1 MWCTNKKGEVL
12 RDIIL
17 AVPKGRILNELTPLL
32 KKVDIE
38 PEQEFFDDKSRKL
51 MFGTNK
57 KNLSIIKVRAFD
69 VATFVALGAAQIGI
83 AGDDVLNE
91 FDYDEIY
98 NVLDLGIG
106 KCRLS
111 VAKKIN
117 VNKDNLQSN
126 GHIMVATKYKNTVIN
141 FFANRG
147 VRAECIKLN
156 GAIEL
161 APRLGICSTIVDL
174 VSTGRTLQ
182 ENNLKESDVLLEITS
197 KLIVN
202 KISYKIMNSEIS
214 KIITKFSRII
224 NG

>member
-17 AVPKGRILNELTPLL
+17 AVPKGRILNELIPLL

-51 MFGTNK
+51 MFRTNK

-91 FDYDEIY
+91 FDYDEIQ

-214 KIITKFSRII
+214 KIINKFSRII

>member
-1 MWCTNKKGEVL
+1 M

-17 AVPKGRILNELTPLL
+17 AVPKGRILNELVPLL
-32 KKVDIE
+32 KKGEIE
-38 PEQEFFDDKSRKL
+38 PEQEFFDEKSRKL
-51 MFGTNK
+51 MFRTNK

-91 FDYDEIY
+91 FNYDEIY

-111 VAKKIN
+111 VAKKNN
-117 VNKDNLQSN
+117 VKEDFQNN
-126 GHIMVATKYKNTVIN
+126 GHIMVATKYKNTVTN
-141 FFANRG
+141 FFANKG

-161 APRLGICSTIVDL
+161 APKLGICSTIVDL
-174 VSTGRTLQ
+174 VSTGKTLK
-182 ENNLKESDVLLEITS
+182 ENDLKESDVLLEITS

-214 KIITKFSRII
+214 KIINKFTRII

>member
-1 MWCTNKKGEVL
+1 M

-17 AVPKGRILNELTPLL
+17 AIPKGRILNELVPLL

-51 MFGTNK
+51 MFRTNK

-98 NVLDLGIG
+98 KVLDLGIG

-111 VAKKIN
+111 VARKIN
-117 VNKDNLQSN
+117 VKKENLQSN

-141 FFANRG
+141 FFANKG

-174 VSTGRTLQ
+174 VSTGRTLK
-182 ENNLKESDVLLEITS
+182 ENNLRESDVLLEITS

-214 KIITKFSRII
+214 RIITKFSRII

>member
-1 MWCTNKKGEVL
+1 MK
-12 RDIIL
+12 DIIL
-17 AVPKGRILNELTPLL
+17 AVPKGRILNELVPLL
-32 KKVDIE
+32 KKVEIE
-38 PEQEFFDDKSRKL
+38 PEQEFFDNKSRKL
-51 MFGTNK
+51 MFRTNK
-57 KNLSIIKVRAFD
+57 KKLSIIKVRAFD

-111 VAKKIN
+111 VAKKIDVKREN
-117 VNKDNLQSN
+117 FQNN

-141 FFANRG
+141 FFANKG

-174 VSTGRTLQ
+174 VSTGRTLK

-214 KIITKFSRII
+214 KIINKFSRII

>member
-1 MWCTNKKGEVL
+1 M
-12 RDIIL
+12 RDLIL
-17 AVPKGRILNELTPLL
+17 AIPKGRILNELVPLL
-32 KKVDIE
+32 KKVEIE
-38 PEQEFFDDKSRKL
+38 PEQEFFDSKSRKL
-51 MFGTNK
+51 MFRTNK

-111 VAKKIN
+111 VAKKIDVKREN
-117 VNKDNLQSN
+117 FQNN

-141 FFANRG
+141 FFANKG

-174 VSTGRTLQ
+174 VSTGRTLK
-182 ENNLKESDVLLEITS
+182 ENNLKESDVLFKITS

-214 KIITKFSRII
+214 KIINKFTRIT

>member
-12 RDIIL
+12 KDIIL
-17 AVPKGRILNELTPLL
+17 AIPKGRILDELIPLL

-51 MFGTNK
+51 MFRTNK

-69 VATFVALGAAQIGI
+69 VATFVALGAAQIGV

-98 NVLDLGIG
+98 TVLDLGIG

-117 VNKDNLQSN
+117 VKKENFQNN

-141 FFANRG
+141 FFANKG

-156 GAIEL
+156 GSIEL

-174 VSTGRTLQ
+174 VSTGRTLE
-182 ENNLKESDVLLEITS
+182 ENNLKESDVLLKITS

-202 KISYKIMNSEIS
+202 KISYKTMNSEIS
-214 KIITKFSRII
+214 KIINKFTRII

>member
-1 MWCTNKKGEVL
+1 MRN
-12 RDIIL
+12 IIL
-17 AVPKGRILNELTPLL
+17 AIPKGRILNELIPLL
-32 KKVDIE
+32 KKVEIE

-51 MFGTNK
+51 MFRTNK

-98 NVLDLGIG
+98 KVLDLGIG

-117 VNKDNLQSN
+117 VNKENLQSN

-141 FFANRG
+141 FFANKG

>member
-91 FDYDEIY
+91 FDYDEIQ

>member
-91 FDYDEIY
+91 FDYDEIH

-182 ENNLKESDVLLEITS
+182 ENNLRESDVLLEITS

>member
-1 MWCTNKKGEVL
+1 MRN
-12 RDIIL
+12 IIL
-17 AVPKGRILNELTPLL
+17 AIPKGRILNELIPLL

-38 PEQEFFDDKSRKL
+38 PEQEFFDEKSRKL
-51 MFGTNK
+51 MFRTNK

-98 NVLDLGIG
+98 KVLDLGIG

-117 VNKDNLQSN
+117 VNKENLQSN

-141 FFANRG
+141 FFANKG

-174 VSTGRTLQ
+174 VSTGRTLK
-182 ENNLKESDVLLEITS
+182 ENNLRESDVLLEITS

-214 KIITKFSRII
+214 KIINKFTRII

>member
-1 MWCTNKKGEVL
+1 
-12 RDIIL
+12 
-17 AVPKGRILNELTPLL
+17 
-32 KKVDIE
+32 
-38 PEQEFFDDKSRKL
+38 
-51 MFGTNK
+51 MFRTNK

-98 NVLDLGIG
+98 KVLDLGIG

-111 VAKKIN
+111 VAKKID
-117 VNKDNLQSN
+117 VNKENFQSN

-141 FFANRG
+141 FFANKG

-182 ENNLKESDVLLEITS
+182 ENNLRESDVLLEITS

-214 KIITKFSRII
+214 KIINKFTRII

>member
-1 MWCTNKKGEVL
+1 M

-17 AVPKGRILNELTPLL
+17 ALPKGRILNELVPLL
-32 KKVDIE
+32 KKVEIE
-38 PEQEFFDDKSRKL
+38 PEQDFFDNKSRKL
-51 MFGTNK
+51 MFRTNK
-57 KNLSIIKVRAFD
+57 ENLSIIKVRAFD

-91 FDYDEIY
+91 FGYNEIY

-111 VAKKIN
+111 VAEKIDVKKEN
-117 VNKDNLQSN
+117 FQNN
-126 GHIMVATKYKNTVIN
+126 GHIMVATKYKNTVTN
-141 FFANRG
+141 FFANKG

-174 VSTGRTLQ
+174 VSTGRTLK
-182 ENNLKESDVLLEITS
+182 ENNLKESDVLLKITS

-214 KIITKFSRII
+214 KIINKFSRII

>member
-1 MWCTNKKGEVL
+1 L

-17 AVPKGRILNELTPLL
+17 AVPKGRILNELVPLL
-32 KKVDIE
+32 KKGEIE
-38 PEQEFFDDKSRKL
+38 PEREFFDEKSRKL
-51 MFGTNK
+51 MFRTNK

-91 FDYDEIY
+91 FNYDEIY

-117 VNKDNLQSN
+117 VKEDFQKN

-141 FFANRG
+141 FFANKG

-161 APRLGICSTIVDL
+161 APKLGICSTIVDL
-174 VSTGRTLQ
+174 VSTGKTLQ
-182 ENNLKESDVLLEITS
+182 ENDLKESDVLLEITS

-214 KIITKFSRII
+214 KIISKFTRII

>member
-1 MWCTNKKGEVL
+1 M
-12 RDIIL
+12 RDLIL
-17 AVPKGRILNELTPLL
+17 AIPKGRILNELVPLL
-32 KKVDIE
+32 KKVEIE
-38 PEQEFFDDKSRKL
+38 PEQEFFDNKSRKL
-51 MFGTNK
+51 MFRTNK

-91 FDYDEIY
+91 FDYNEIY

-111 VAKKIN
+111 VAEKIDVKKEN
-117 VNKDNLQSN
+117 FQNN

-141 FFANRG
+141 FFANKG
-147 VRAECIKLN
+147 VRAECSKLN

-174 VSTGRTLQ
+174 VSTGRTLK
-182 ENNLKESDVLLEITS
+182 ENNLKESDVLFKITS

-214 KIITKFSRII
+214 KIINKFTRIT

>member
-17 AVPKGRILNELTPLL
+17 AIPKGRILNELIPLL

-91 FDYDEIY
+91 FDYDEIQ

-117 VNKDNLQSN
+117 VKKENFQSN

-141 FFANRG
+141 FFANKG

-174 VSTGRTLQ
+174 VSTGRTLK
-182 ENNLKESDVLLEITS
+182 ENDLRESDVLLEITS

-224 NG
+224 DG

>member
-1 MWCTNKKGEVL
+1 M

-17 AVPKGRILNELTPLL
+17 ALPKGRILNELVPLL
-32 KKVDIE
+32 KKVEIE
-38 PEQEFFDDKSRKL
+38 PEQDFFDNKSRKL
-51 MFGTNK
+51 MFRTNK
-57 KNLSIIKVRAFD
+57 ENLSIIKVRAFD
-69 VATFVALGAAQIGI
+69 VATFVALGAAQIGV

-91 FDYDEIY
+91 FDYKEIY

-111 VAKKIN
+111 VAEKIDVKKEN
-117 VNKDNLQSN
+117 FQNN

-141 FFANRG
+141 FFANKG

-174 VSTGRTLQ
+174 VSTGRTLK
-182 ENNLKESDVLLEITS
+182 ENNLKESDVLLKITS

-214 KIITKFSRII
+214 KIINKFSRII

>member
-38 PEQEFFDDKSRKL
+38 PEQEFFDEKSRKL
-51 MFGTNK
+51 MFRTNK

-91 FDYDEIY
+91 FDYDEIQ

>member
-1 MWCTNKKGEVL
+1 M

-17 AVPKGRILNELTPLL
+17 AIPKGRILNELVPLL
-32 KKVDIE
+32 KKVEIE
-38 PEQEFFDDKSRKL
+38 PEQEFFDNKSRKL
-51 MFGTNK
+51 MFRTNK
-57 KNLSIIKVRAFD
+57 ENLSIIKVRAFD

-106 KCRLS
+106 RCRLS
-111 VAKKIN
+111 VAKKIDVKKEN
-117 VNKDNLQSN
+117 FQNN

-141 FFANRG
+141 FFANKG

-174 VSTGRTLQ
+174 VSTGRTLK
-182 ENNLKESDVLLEITS
+182 ENNLKESDVLFKITS

-214 KIITKFSRII
+214 KIINKFTRII

>member
-1 MWCTNKKGEVL
+1 M

>member
-1 MWCTNKKGEVL
+1 M

-17 AVPKGRILNELTPLL
+17 AVPKGRILNELVPLL
-32 KKVDIE
+32 KKVEIE
-38 PEQEFFDDKSRKL
+38 PEHEFFDNKSRKL
-51 MFGTNK
+51 MFRTNK

-98 NVLDLGIG
+98 KVLDLGIG

-117 VNKDNLQSN
+117 VNKENLQSN

-141 FFANRG
+141 FFANKG

>member
-1 MWCTNKKGEVL
+1 M

-17 AVPKGRILNELTPLL
+17 AVPKGRILNELVPLL
-32 KKVDIE
+32 KKGEIE
-38 PEQEFFDDKSRKL
+38 PEQEFFDEKSRKL
-51 MFGTNK
+51 MFRTNK

-91 FDYDEIY
+91 FNYDEIY

-111 VAKKIN
+111 VAKKNN
-117 VNKDNLQSN
+117 VKEDFQNN
-126 GHIMVATKYKNTVIN
+126 GHIMVATKYKNTVTN
-141 FFANRG
+141 FFANKG

-161 APRLGICSTIVDL
+161 APKLGICSTIVDL
-174 VSTGRTLQ
+174 VSTGKTLQ
-182 ENNLKESDVLLEITS
+182 ENDLKESDVLLEITS

-214 KIITKFSRII
+214 KIINKFTRII

>member
-1 MWCTNKKGEVL
+1 M

-17 AVPKGRILNELTPLL
+17 AVPKGRILNELVPLL
-32 KKVDIE
+32 KKVEIE
-38 PEQEFFDDKSRKL
+38 PEQEFFDNKSRKL
-51 MFGTNK
+51 MFSTNK

-91 FDYDEIY
+91 FDYNEIY

-111 VAKKIN
+111 VAEKNDVKKEN
-117 VNKDNLQSN
+117 FQNN

-141 FFANRG
+141 FFANKG

-174 VSTGRTLQ
+174 VSTGRTLK
-182 ENNLKESDVLLEITS
+182 ENNLKESDVLLKITS

-214 KIITKFSRII
+214 KIITKFTRII

>member
-1 MWCTNKKGEVL
+1 MWCTDKKGEVL
-12 RDIIL
+12 REIIL
-17 AVPKGRILNELTPLL
+17 AIPKGRILNELIPLL

-51 MFGTNK
+51 MFLTNK

-91 FDYDEIY
+91 FDYDEIQ
-98 NVLDLGIG
+98 NVLDLRIG

-111 VAKKIN
+111 VAKKIK
-117 VNKDNLQSN
+117 VNKENFQNN

-141 FFANRG
+141 FFANKG

-174 VSTGRTLQ
+174 VSTGRTLK
-182 ENNLKESDVLLEITS
+182 ENNLRESDVLLEITS

>member
-1 MWCTNKKGEVL
+1 M
-12 RDIIL
+12 RDIII
-17 AVPKGRILNELTPLL
+17 AIPKGRILNELVPLL
-32 KKVDIE
+32 KKVEIE
-38 PEQEFFDDKSRKL
+38 PEQEFFDNKSRKL
-51 MFGTNK
+51 LFRTNK
-57 KNLSIIKVRAFD
+57 ENLSIIKVRAFD
-69 VATFVALGAAQIGI
+69 VATFVALGAAQIGV

-91 FDYDEIY
+91 FDYKEIY

-111 VAKKIN
+111 VAEKIDVKKEN
-117 VNKDNLQSN
+117 FQNN

-141 FFANRG
+141 FFANKG

-174 VSTGRTLQ
+174 VSTGRTLK
-182 ENNLKESDVLLEITS
+182 ENNLKESDVLLKITS

-214 KIITKFSRII
+214 KIINKFSRII

>member
-17 AVPKGRILNELTPLL
+17 AIPKGRILNELIPLL

-91 FDYDEIY
+91 FDYDEIQ

>member
-117 VNKDNLQSN
+117 VNKENLQSN

-141 FFANRG
+141 FFANKG

-182 ENNLKESDVLLEITS
+182 ENNLRESDVLLEITS